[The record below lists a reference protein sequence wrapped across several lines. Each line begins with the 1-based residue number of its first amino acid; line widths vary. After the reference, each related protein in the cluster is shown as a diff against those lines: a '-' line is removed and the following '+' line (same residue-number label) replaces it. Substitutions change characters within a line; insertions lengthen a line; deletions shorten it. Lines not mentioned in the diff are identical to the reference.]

1 MPHIHTQPNQHDMTV
16 SMYIIRKVDDE
27 WKCLI
32 HMHRRLGV
40 LMQIGGHI
48 ETDETPWQT
57 VAHELTEESGYTLAE
72 LEVLQPSR
80 VRQVRGAVVH
90 PVPCLV
96 NTHNAGPGPH
106 YHSDLCYVFVA
117 KDIAKQVPSEGE
129 SDDIRWMTI
138 AEMKHDAS
146 HKVLGDVIDIYE
158 TIVEEFADSYLLVPA
173 SEYSL
178 TKPSDHFGFYNTN

>member
-16 SMYIIRKVDDE
+16 SMYIIRKVDDD

-117 KDIAKQVPSEGE
+117 KDIAKQDPSDGE
-129 SDDIRWMTI
+129 SSDIRWMTP
-138 AEMKHDAS
+138 AEMKGHTS
-146 HKVLGDVIDIYE
+146 KKVLGDVIDIYE
-158 TIVEEFADSYLLVPA
+158 TILDEFADTYQYVPA
-173 SEYSL
+173 TMFSL
-178 TKPSDHFGFYNTN
+178 EKPVNYFGF

>member
-1 MPHIHTQPNQHDMTV
+1 MPHIHTEPNQHDMTV
-16 SMYIIRKVDDE
+16 SMYIIRKEQDA
-27 WKCLI
+27 WKCLV

-48 ETDETPWQT
+48 EIDETPWQT

-80 VRQVRGAVVH
+80 ARQVRGAVVH

-96 NTHNAGPGPH
+96 NTHTAGPAPH

-117 KDIAKQVPSEGE
+117 QELPGRTPGEGE
-129 SDDIRWMTI
+129 SSDMRWMTI
-138 AEMKHDAS
+138 DEMKS
-146 HKVLGDVIDIYE
+146 HTKDKVLGDVIDIYE
-158 TIVEEFADSYLLVPA
+158 TIVEDFTGAYLRVPA
-173 SEYSL
+173 TSFSL
-178 TKPSDHFGFYNTN
+178 EKPVDYFGFA